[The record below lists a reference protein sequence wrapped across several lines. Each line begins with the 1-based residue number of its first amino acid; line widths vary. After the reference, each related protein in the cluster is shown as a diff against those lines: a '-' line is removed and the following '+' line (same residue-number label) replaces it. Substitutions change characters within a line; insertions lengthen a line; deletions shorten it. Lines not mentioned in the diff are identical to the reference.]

1 MRRTARL
8 GKGIAMRLKSEKAQF
23 DLRAQEIDR
32 LSQWLE
38 AKLSTLAVRR
48 EDRIRI
54 RLLTEELLLR
64 MRERFGEETPVDA
77 YLESAFG
84 RPVFRVEIA
93 GEAFNPLRE
102 TGSSL
107 GDWNDSLITAVKI
120 APRYTYSWGRNV
132 LRFPCPEKPSAT
144 RCRSFPPSRWG
155 WRSASSGPFS
165 CRTGRAI
172 TWQGRCFPRCTAYG
186 SGS

>member
-54 RLLTEELLLR
+54 RLLTEELARLSADPDLVGKR
-64 MRERFGEETPVDA
+64 YDRF
-77 YLESAFG
+77 
-84 RPVFRVEIA
+84 RRI
-93 GEAFNPLRE
+93 
-102 TGSSL
+102 
-107 GDWNDSLITAVKI
+107 
-120 APRYTYSWGRNV
+120 
-132 LRFPCPEKPSAT
+132 
-144 RCRSFPPSRWG
+144 RS
-155 WRSASSGPFS
+155 
-165 CRTGRAI
+165 
-172 TWQGRCFPRCTAYG
+172 
-186 SGS
+186 